1 MSLALKKMCIEYTNT
16 IIRLSMLH
24 NQYDYKYWLGV
35 NDRLV
40 NDKVYIRC
48 QELSLKI
55 KETSILGG
63 NVHLFNT
70 HNVDINTNM
79 IDNKHKR
86 REELIEINLN
96 YFLLFLVSG
105 YEIKPDDALS

>member
-1 MSLALKKMCIEYTNT
+1 MSLALKKICIEYTNT

-24 NQYDYKYWLGV
+24 NQYDYNDWLGV

-40 NDKVYIRC
+40 NEKVYIRC

-55 KETSILGG
+55 KETSILGD

-70 HNVDINTNM
+70 NNVDINTNM

-86 REELIEINLN
+86 RKGLMEINLN
-96 YFLLFLVSG
+96 YFLLFLVS
-105 YEIKPDDALS
+105 